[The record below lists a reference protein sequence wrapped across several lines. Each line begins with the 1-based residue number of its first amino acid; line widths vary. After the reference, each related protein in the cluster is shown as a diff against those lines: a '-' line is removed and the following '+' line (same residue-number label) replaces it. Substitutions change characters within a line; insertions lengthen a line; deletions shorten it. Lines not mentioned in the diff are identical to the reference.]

1 VSQAGAEAVVVA
13 GRLPG
18 RSVLGATR
26 RRRLGGEVLLC
37 GLGLGLVALL
47 MSAAHIRNGGL
58 YYDDWSLIALGRF
71 PGPGGLL
78 HSLWLNYGQ
87 RPGQV
92 LYYAALDGAF
102 GSAASP
108 RLALA
113 AVMVVAQAT
122 CLYVLLR
129 TLSLRARDAAAVAAL
144 ALSFPF
150 SDSLW
155 LWGVLSLTSLAICAA
170 LVGLVLALG
179 ALRSSGRRAL
189 ALHAASLALY
199 VASILSYEAFAVA
212 GCLAG
217 LLYVRVVGL
226 RRARA
231 RWAIDVLVIA
241 MTLGFAR
248 VALPIDIATPSRV
261 QSLGGMV
268 HHAGLIVAGGARIVG
283 AAVLPIAGVSPWIGA
298 VALAA
303 ALGAAVLVRRRLP
316 GGSGSRAELGLWLG
330 IAGAGALAAL
340 AAWAIYVPAS
350 DHYTPSAAGT
360 VNRMNA
366 AAAIGIAVLLYSCI
380 VLAARMLGRLA
391 HLPQSVVSGAVAAV
405 TLALGVGYVARSI
418 ADVRP
423 WDAAAADQRRVLD
436 DMRTALPSLKPAST
450 VYMFGAPASV
460 GPGVPVLGTTLDLSS
475 AMRISYS
482 DPQLTG
488 VPLGA
493 SASIT
498 CGPRGPQ
505 AAGVAGVYGDAYL
518 LDISDRR
525 AIRLLDR
532 RQCVAAARV
541 SALA

>member
-1 VSQAGAEAVVVA
+1 MARG
-13 GRLPG
+13 
-18 RSVLGATR
+18 TR
-26 RRRLGGEVLLC
+26 RRHLRREVLLC
-37 GLGLGLVALL
+37 GLGLGVVALL
-47 MSAAHIRNGGL
+47 MSVAHIRNGGF

-71 PGPGGLL
+71 SGAGGLL
-78 HSLWLNYGQ
+78 HSLWLDYGQ

-113 AVMVVAQAT
+113 AAMVVLQAT
-122 CLYVLLR
+122 CLFVLLR
-129 TLSLRARDAAAVAAL
+129 SLSMRSRDAAAVAGL
-144 ALSFPF
+144 VLSFPF

-155 LWGVLSLTSLAICAA
+155 LWGVLSLTSLSICAA
-170 LVGLVLALG
+170 LIGLILALS

-199 VASILSYEAFAVA
+199 VTSILSYEAFAVM

-217 LLYVRVVGL
+217 LLYVAVVGL
-226 RRARA
+226 RRARV
-231 RWAIDVLVIA
+231 RWAVDALVIGI
-241 MTLGFAR
+241 TLAVAR
-248 VALPIDIATPSRV
+248 IALPIDVATPSRV

-268 HHAGLIVAGGARIVG
+268 HHAGLIVAGGARILG
-283 AAVLPIAGVSPWIGA
+283 SAVLPLAGPSPWIGDG
-298 VALAA
+298 ALAA
-303 ALGAAVLVRRRLP
+303 ALGAAAVVWLRLP
-316 GGSGSRAELGLWLG
+316 DGHRTRAELGPWLG
-330 IAGAGALAAL
+330 LAGAGALAAL
-340 AAWAIYVPAS
+340 AAWAVYLPATN
-350 DHYTPSAAGT
+350 HYTPTVAGT

-380 VLAARMLGRLA
+380 VLGGRMLGRLA
-391 HLPQSVVSGAVAAV
+391 HLPPSAVSAAVAAV

-418 ADVRP
+418 ADARP
-423 WDAAAADQRRVLD
+423 WDAAAGDQRRVLA
-436 DMRTALPSLKPAST
+436 DMRMALPRLQRSST

-488 VPLGA
+488 VPIGA
-493 SASIT
+493 PERIA
-498 CGPRGPQ
+498 CGQRGPL
-505 AAGVAGVYGDAYL
+505 AAGVAGIYGDAFL

-525 AIRLLDR
+525 AIRLVDR
-532 RQCVAAARV
+532 RHCIAAARA